1 MYESLADAWH
11 GFRKNVYP
19 FLGET
24 PLRFGFGFGAF
35 LAFWVLAPLISPW
48 FIVVW
53 YVLKAG
59 SDRLVHAS
67 VWVSALTPLSFL
79 LCAVLQLDSAIAHWT
94 GRATWKGRPIA
105 RRVVETGDRTPAP

>member
-1 MYESLADAWH
+1 MSAAAAEQPEHPTGLRLRVITISL
-11 GFRKNVYP
+11 
-19 FLGET
+19 
-24 PLRFGFGFGAF
+24 
-35 LAFWVLAPLISPW
+35 VLAPLISPW

-105 RRVVETGDRTPAP
+105 RRVVEAGDRSPAP